1 MRLLFCGTPQFAVP
15 TLKHLLAQ
23 PDFELLAVIT
33 QPDRPSGRGQEVSF
47 SPVKEVALAANLPVH
62 QPEKIRA
69 PEIQELL
76 QSYSPDFIVIIAY
89 GQIIPARLL
98 PIPKHGWINLHASL
112 LPKYRGAAPIN
123 WAIVNGE
130 TRTGLTTMRIDAGM
144 DTGDMLLQHALEIGP
159 KETAP
164 ELTARLSE
172 AGAPLMAETLRGLAA
187 GKITPRPQDHSQATL
202 APHAETRRRPHRLEP
217 HRTEIYNR
225 MRGFAPWPGAYTTFR
240 GQTCHLWGEPVSNEL
255 IPASGEIRNV
265 PPGTLLPEKETL
277 YVVCG
282 GTTVLRVLAVKLEGR
297 KQVSAS
303 EFANGARLK
312 TGERLWRHLICADRT
327 ARAYSISAPLA
338 CVHTRIDRPPHRE
351 LIFHDHL

>member
-23 PDFELLAVIT
+23 PDFQILAVIT
-33 QPDRPSGRGQEVSF
+33 QPDRPRDRGQEVSF
-47 SPVKEVALAANLPVH
+47 SPVKEVALAGKLPVH

-69 PEIQELL
+69 PEVQALL

-112 LPKYRGAAPIN
+112 LPKYRGAAPVN

-144 DTGDMLLQHALEIGP
+144 DTGDTLLEHALEIGP
-159 KETAP
+159 KETAL
-164 ELTARLSE
+164 ELASRLSE

-187 GKITPRPQDHSQATL
+187 GKIVPRPQDHSKATL
-202 APHAETRRRPHRLEP
+202 APILRREDGRIDWNRTS
-217 HRTEIYNR
+217 TEIFNR

-255 IPASGEIRNV
+255 IPASVGIRSV
-265 PPGTLLPEKETL
+265 PPGTLLPEKEIFK
-277 YVVCG
+277 VVCG

-312 TGERLWRHLICADRT
+312 TGELFGVT
-327 ARAYSISAPLA
+327 
-338 CVHTRIDRPPHRE
+338 
-351 LIFHDHL
+351 